1 MDAPDALVFGSPG
14 FNNTGAEDHR
24 HVRPRLQDFSSQLD
38 PAHPGHASIGD
49 HQIDSV
55 GVDQYPLLGH
65 VSAFRPAPGVPCAPG
80 GDPLVPRHAP
90 RATCLRSANCAA
102 FSNDLKEAVCRI
114 PEDGDL
120 QTALSHMER
129 SEVPEGLIVV
139 KRNGLF
145 RVHLLAGGLCRVE
158 RLPWRHFRTGMMRG
172 VGLRLYV

>member
-14 FNNTGAEDHR
+14 LNNTGAEDHR

-80 GDPLVPRHAP
+80 GDPCPEACPSCNILS
-90 RATCLRSANCAA
+90 SANCAA
-102 FSNDLKEAVCRI
+102 FSNDRKEAVCRI
-114 PEDGDL
+114 PEDGAL

-129 SEVPEGLIVV
+129 SEVLEGLIVV

-145 RVHLLAGGLCRVE
+145 RVHLLAGGLCRVG
-158 RLPWRHFRTGMMRG
+158 RLPGRHFRSGMMRG